1 MSGTRAA
8 QRYAKAILSLALEQ
22 NSEVDVYNDIRYT
35 TFALMSE
42 IATELQDD
50 FHSWKTDCIFCTN
63 NELIINK
70 VKSIILSYGL
80 NCKIEI

>member
-1 MSGTRAA
+1 MKLVNGNQLRKK
-8 QRYAKAILSLALEQ
+8 QQVDNL
-22 NSEVDVYNDIRYT
+22 VDVYNDIRYT

-42 IATELQDD
+42 IANELQDD